1 MKNAEEQ
8 VIGLISTATKVLKT
22 EIAIN
27 SSIEDIEGWD
37 SLSHLQIICG
47 IEKLINRRLTFDE
60 MVISLVK
67 DWVKL
72 VESEEKGGKPGKH
85 TASV

>member
-1 MKNAEEQ
+1 MKNTEEQ
-8 VIGLISTATKVLKT
+8 VIELISSATKALKT
-22 EIAIN
+22 EIALN

-37 SLSHLQIICG
+37 SLSHLQIIGG
-47 IEKLINRRLTFDE
+47 IEKLINRRLTLDE
-60 MVISLVK
+60 MVISFVK

-72 VESEEKGGKPGKH
+72 IENEEKDGKPGKH